1 MIPDFKTFISESI
14 WSDMQDRSTGEIVRK
29 EDDVNLLDR
38 DGFYDYLMNHYEE
51 LYPKRY
57 NILNYKLS
65 HQIVIPMLK
74 SQDGISLNLIM
85 YNIDK
90 PKDAFIAII
99 DESPFNS
106 SDLVIKLRDK
116 YKLISFGRFLPK
128 IKIEPKSESKTGG
141 LNKSFFISIIDTI
154 LELNTEYEPLI
165 KKK

>member
-1 MIPDFKTFISESI
+1 MRKLSESI
-14 WSDMQDRSTGEIVRK
+14 WSDIQDRSTGETVRK
-29 EDDVNLLDR
+29 EDDIELLDI
-38 DGFYDYLMNHYEE
+38 DGFYDYLVKRYEY

-116 YKLISFGRFLPK
+116 YKLISCGRFLPK
-128 IKIEPKSESKTGG
+128 IKIEPKSERDNI
-141 LNKSFFISIIDTI
+141 NKSFFISIIDTI

>member
-1 MIPDFKTFISESI
+1 MRKLSESI
-14 WSDMQDRSTGEIVRK
+14 WSDMQDRSMGEKIRK
-29 EDDVNLLDR
+29 EDDIELLDI
-38 DGFYDYLMNHYEE
+38 DGFYDYLVKRYEY

-74 SQDGISLNLIM
+74 SQDGISLNLII

-116 YKLISFGRFLPK
+116 YKLISCGRFLPK
-128 IKIEPKSESKTGG
+128 IKIEPKSERDNI
-141 LNKSFFISIIDTI
+141 NKSFFISIIDTI
-154 LELNTEYEPLI
+154 LELNTEYE
-165 KKK
+165 KKKKKK

>member
-1 MIPDFKTFISESI
+1 MRKLSESI
-14 WSDMQDRSTGEIVRK
+14 WSDMQDRSMGEKIRK
-29 EDDVNLLDR
+29 EDDIELLDI
-38 DGFYDYLMNHYEE
+38 DGFYDYLVKRYEY

-116 YKLISFGRFLPK
+116 YKLISCGRFLPK
-128 IKIEPKSESKTGG
+128 IKIEPKSERDNI
-141 LNKSFFISIIDTI
+141 NKSFFISIIDTI

>member
-1 MIPDFKTFISESI
+1 MRKLSESI
-14 WSDMQDRSTGEIVRK
+14 WSDMQDRSTGETVRK
-29 EDDVNLLDR
+29 EDDIELLDI
-38 DGFYDYLMNHYEE
+38 DGFYDYLVKRYEY

-116 YKLISFGRFLPK
+116 YKLISCGRFLPK
-128 IKIEPKSESKTGG
+128 IKIEPKSERDNI
-141 LNKSFFISIIDTI
+141 NKSFFISIIDTI

>member
-1 MIPDFKTFISESI
+1 MRKLSESI
-14 WSDMQDRSTGEIVRK
+14 WSDMQDRSTGETVRK
-29 EDDVNLLDR
+29 EDDVNLLDI
-38 DGFYDYLMNHYEE
+38 DGFYDYLVKRYEY

-65 HQIVIPMLK
+65 HMIVIPMLK
-74 SQDGISLNLIM
+74 SQDGISLNLII

-90 PKDAFIAII
+90 PKDAFITII

-116 YKLISFGRFLPK
+116 YKLISCGRFLPK
-128 IKIEPKSESKTGG
+128 IKIEPKSERDNI
-141 LNKSFFISIIDTI
+141 NKSFCLSIIDTI

>member
-1 MIPDFKTFISESI
+1 MRKLSESI
-14 WSDMQDRSTGEIVRK
+14 WSDMQDRSTGETVRK
-29 EDDVNLLDR
+29 EDDIELLDI
-38 DGFYDYLMNHYEE
+38 DGFYDYLVKRYEY
-51 LYPKRY
+51 LYPKHY

-90 PKDAFIAII
+90 PKDMFITIT
-99 DESPFNS
+99 DDSQFRS
-106 SDLVIKLRDK
+106 SDLFIKLEDK
-116 YKLISFGRFLPK
+116 YKLISCGRFLPK
-128 IKIEPKSESKTGG
+128 IKIEPKSERDNI
-141 LNKSFFISIIDTI
+141 NKSFFISIIDTI

>member
-1 MIPDFKTFISESI
+1 MRKLSESI
-14 WSDMQDRSTGEIVRK
+14 WSDMQDRSMGEKIRK
-29 EDDVNLLDR
+29 EDDIELLDI
-38 DGFYDYLMNHYEE
+38 DGFYDYLVKRYEY

-74 SQDGISLNLIM
+74 SQDGISLNLII

-116 YKLISFGRFLPK
+116 YKLISCGRFLPK
-128 IKIEPKSESKTGG
+128 IKIEPKSERDNI
-141 LNKSFFISIIDTI
+141 NKSFFISIIDTI

>member
-1 MIPDFKTFISESI
+1 MRKLSESI
-14 WSDMQDRSTGEIVRK
+14 WSDMQDRSTGETVRK
-29 EDDVNLLDR
+29 EDDIELLDI
-38 DGFYDYLMNHYEE
+38 DGFYDYLVKRYEY

-99 DESPFNS
+99 DESPFNN

-116 YKLISFGRFLPK
+116 YKLISCGRFLPK
-128 IKIEPKSESKTGG
+128 IKIEPKSERDNI
-141 LNKSFFISIIDTI
+141 NKSFFISIIDTI